1 MKLVNN
7 LKLKRGLKKMNTVN
21 LIVNEKIG
29 SIVAYVMNKGFNP
42 CELIRG
48 GKKEYFFEKN
58 NKHYKINKVIG
69 SDNYILKIILNE
81 IDV

>member
-1 MKLVNN
+1 MK
-7 LKLKRGLKKMNTVN
+7 KLD

-29 SIVAYVMNKGFNP
+29 SVVAYIMNQGFNP
-42 CELIRG
+42 CELIKD

-58 NKHYKINKVIG
+58 NKHYILNKVIS
-69 SDNYILKIILNE
+69 SDSYILKIVLNE